1 MREEGAVALRLIEML
16 CPEERGDEVEALV
29 RPHEPTGLWHNR
41 LLDGKIMVE
50 ILLPAEKAEA
60 VLDELEGR
68 YRGLDGFR
76 ILLLNVEAAL
86 PRPEPEPEK
95 AAEPA
100 AEEPAKSG
108 PARISRQEL
117 YADVSSYARPDNAY
131 LAMIALSSIV
141 AAIGIWRDN
150 VAVIIGAM
158 VIAPLFGPN
167 VSLAFATTLG
177 DGELGRNA
185 LKTNVIGILLALAL
199 SFGLG
204 ALLHVGPDGAELI
217 ARAQVGLPDVV
228 LALAAGAAGALA
240 MTTGIHTPLVGVM
253 VAVAL
258 LPPLV
263 AVGLCAGAGL
273 WRMAGGAAMLFFTNV
288 ICVNLSAVATF
299 LLKGVRPR
307 TWWEADKA
315 RRAARNSLMVWVL
328 LLLALV
334 VAILIARG

>member
-1 MREEGAVALRLIEML
+1 MALRLIEML
-16 CPEERGDEVEALV
+16 CPEDRGDEVEELV
-29 RPHEPTGLWHNR
+29 RAHEPTGLWHNR
-41 LLDGKIMVE
+41 LLDEKIMVE

-60 VLDELEGR
+60 VLDELESR
-68 YRGLDGFR
+68 YRGMEGFR
-76 ILLLNVEAAL
+76 ILVLNVEAAL

-95 AAEPA
+95 PAETPD
-100 AEEPAKSG
+100 EEPPKRG
-108 PARISRQEL
+108 PARISRHEL
-117 YADVSSYARPDNAY
+117 YDGVSEYARLGNAY
-131 LAMIALSSIV
+131 LVMIALSSVV
-141 AAIGIWRDN
+141 AAIGIWRN
-150 VAVIIGAM
+150 SVAVIIGAM

-177 DGELGRNA
+177 DGQLGRRA
-185 LKTNVIGILLALAL
+185 LRTNVIGILLALGL

-204 ALLHVGPDGAELI
+204 ALLHVSPEGPELL
-217 ARAQVGLPDVV
+217 ARAQVGLADVV

-240 MTTGIHTPLVGVM
+240 LTTGVHTPLVGVM

-273 WRMAGGAAMLFFTNV
+273 WKMSGGAAMLFFTNV
-288 ICVNLSAVATF
+288 ICVNLAAVGTF
-299 LLKGVRPR
+299 LFQGIRPR
-307 TWWEADKA
+307 TWWEADRA

-334 VAILIARG
+334 AAILIARG

>member
-1 MREEGAVALRLIEML
+1 MALRLIEML
-16 CPEERGDEVEALV
+16 CPEDRGEEIEQLV
-29 RPHEPTGLWHNR
+29 REHEPIGLWHNR

-60 VLDELEGR
+60 VLDELESR
-68 YRGLDGFR
+68 YQGMEGFR

-86 PRPEPEPEK
+86 PRPKPDAEAP
-95 AAEPA
+95 AEP
-100 AEEPAKSG
+100 PPKRR
-108 PARISRQEL
+108 PDRISRHEL
-117 YADVSSYARPDNAY
+117 YADVSAYARLGNAY
-131 LAMIALSSIV
+131 LAMIALASVV
-141 AAIGIWRDN
+141 AAIGIWRGN
-150 VAVIIGAM
+150 VPVIIGAM

-177 DGELGRNA
+177 DAELGRRA
-185 LKTNVIGILLALAL
+185 LKTNLIGILVVLGL
-199 SFGLG
+199 SFVMG
-204 ALLHVGPDGAELI
+204 AVLHVGPEGPEL
-217 ARAQVGLPDVV
+217 ASRAQAGVADVV

-240 MTTGIHTPLVGVM
+240 LTTGVHTPLVGVM

-273 WRMAGGAAMLFFTNV
+273 WHMVGGAAMLFFTNV
-288 ICVNLSAVATF
+288 ICVNLAAVATF
-299 LLKGVRPR
+299 LLQGIRPR

-334 VAILIARG
+334 AAILVARG